1 MLSYRKCNPLYGYR
15 WLSEGI
21 KLFLSQPWPWL
32 ALVGVSL
39 LTMLLLSLLPFLG
52 LIAIFTLFPGVV
64 AGFLFA
70 SQAATERRSI
80 NFQHLVAGF
89 KAAGR
94 PLLAVGGQAFLV
106 FFLVLVVILLGWR
119 EEFQHL
125 VQLMQ
130 SKTPDREALMA
141 GAQQLTVASILAMA
155 ALLVLAIATWFA
167 PALVVFQ
174 KIEARPAILLSI
186 RACLSN
192 FAPFLVFCVLLI
204 LLDLVTSFFLRLAIS
219 AFRAIGGEQ
228 VANTLV
234 MFFTFPIICAFL
246 ASLFAAAYISY
257 RDVFEPPP
265 AAEPATEPSTEQ
277 IPQ

>member
-15 WLSEGI
+15 WLSEGV

-39 LTMLLLSLLPFLG
+39 LTMLLLSLLPFIG

-70 SQAATERRSI
+70 SQAAAERQAI
-80 NFQHLVAGF
+80 NFQHLVVGF
-89 KAAGR
+89 KTAGR

-219 AFRAIGGEQ
+219 AFRTIGGEQ
-228 VANTLV
+228 VANTLTL
-234 MFFTFPIICAFL
+234 FFAFPIICAFL

-257 RDVFEPPP
+257 RDVFEP
-265 AAEPATEPSTEQ
+265 AAEPVAEPSIEQ

>member
-39 LTMLLLSLLPFLG
+39 LSILLLSLLPFLG

-64 AGFLFA
+64 AGFLLA
-70 SQAATERRSI
+70 SQAATERQTI

-89 KAAGR
+89 KAAWR

-125 VQLMQ
+125 VQLMRSQ
-130 SKTPDREALMA
+130 TPDRAALIA
-141 GAQQLTVASILAMA
+141 GAQQLTLASILAMA
-155 ALLVLAIATWFA
+155 ALLVLAVATWFA

-174 KIEARPAILLSI
+174 KMEARPAMLLSI
-186 RACLSN
+186 RACLNN

-219 AFRAIGGEQ
+219 AFRAIGGEP
-228 VANTLV
+228 VANALA

-246 ASLFAAAYISY
+246 ASLFAAAYVSY

-265 AAEPATEPSTEQ
+265 AAEPAAEPV
-277 IPQ
+277 PQ

>member
-32 ALVGVSL
+32 ALVGVTL
-39 LTMLLLSLLPFLG
+39 LSILLLSLLPFLG
-52 LIAIFTLFPGVV
+52 LIAVFTLFPGVA
-64 AGFLFA
+64 AGFLLA
-70 SQAATERRSI
+70 SQAATERQTI

-89 KAAGR
+89 KAAWR
-94 PLLAVGGQAFLV
+94 PLLAVGGQAFLM
-106 FFLVLVVILLGWR
+106 FFLVLVFILLGWR

-130 SKTPDREALMA
+130 SQTPNREALMA
-141 GAQQLTVASILAMA
+141 GAQQLTLASILAMA
-155 ALLVLAIATWFA
+155 ALLVLAVATWFA

-174 KIEARPAILLSI
+174 KMEARPAMLLSI

-228 VANTLV
+228 VANTLA

-257 RDVFEPPP
+257 RDVFEPQP
-265 AAEPATEPSTEQ
+265 AAEPAVEPA
-277 IPQ
+277 PQ